1 MTDATPRIIVLAAM
15 GFVAAFLLGGW
26 LTGTVGGAGWGV
38 SLAMA
43 AALGIAGAGLQLLL
57 LAVRRREQLE
67 HPEG

>member
-38 SLAMA
+38 SLTMA

-57 LAVRRREQLE
+57 LAVRRREELE

>member
-1 MTDATPRIIVLAAM
+1 MPDTNPRIITLALA

-26 LTGTVGGAGWGV
+26 LTGTIGGAGWGP

-57 LAVRRREQLE
+57 LAVRRRRELE
-67 HPEG
+67 GPEA